1 VIIKKKNSEKQ
12 NADWSGHFI
21 FRNALKKEEGKKKL
35 CKVPFDYIN
44 FFGLFF
50 TNIRCPPITLKKKP
64 ISLYKHKMPSNYTK
78 KIRLLFTN
86 TRCSPITLK
95 KSECSLG
102 ENKVASKYGL
112 GM

>member
-1 VIIKKKNSEKQ
+1 MPSNYTKKKPISLYK
-12 NADWSGHFI
+12 H
-21 FRNALKKEEGKKKL
+21 
-35 CKVPFDYIN
+35 KVPSNY
-44 FFGLFF
+44 
-50 TNIRCPPITLKKKP
+50 TKKKP